1 MFTHL
6 KNLKSLTCFLS
17 ITQGSRFELHLFL
30 CNFHCDFPSQV
41 LWGGFVVDPEY
52 NDPHTTAIRATNEHV
67 SNDMRVDI
75 SMLNVGDGTT
85 LVFKR

>member
-1 MFTHL
+1 M
-6 KNLKSLTCFLS
+6 
-17 ITQGSRFELHLFL
+17 
-30 CNFHCDFPSQV
+30 
-41 LWGGFVVDPEY
+41 VDPEC

-85 LVFKR
+85 LIFKR